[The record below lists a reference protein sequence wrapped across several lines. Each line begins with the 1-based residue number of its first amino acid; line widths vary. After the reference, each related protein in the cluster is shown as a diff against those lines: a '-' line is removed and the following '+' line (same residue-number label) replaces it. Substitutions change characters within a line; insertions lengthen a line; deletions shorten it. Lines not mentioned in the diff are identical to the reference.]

1 MTVKFLSTENPN
13 DLGCFT
19 VYEDPGDGSTHAR
32 VVEPGHFE
40 QNGAL
45 WVKTDL
51 TKEGPEVEAVA
62 SAAWTDEVKAAWK
75 ALCQSQLPP
84 PPSTHPADYT
94 LSRRQIF
101 RGLIV
106 AGVTTDP
113 DTFMRTILG
122 AIADPTVRALALA
135 DWINE
140 PAAGYHRTDPLFNE
154 ADLLAAAHMTAAQVD
169 QLWLLSAQ
177 QGA

>member
-1 MTVKFLSTENPN
+1 VSELVGYKLIAT
-13 DLGCFT
+13 
-19 VYEDPGDGSTHAR
+19 DGST
-32 VVEPGHFE
+32 VTSWGGVWGQCPGVPE
-40 QNGAL
+40 AIVLPNGDQVHGAAPGDTL
-45 WVKTDL
+45 GGGRYTL
-51 TKEGPEVEAVA
+51 TPWMMDAPV
-62 SAAWTDEVKAAWK
+62 
-75 ALCQSQLPP
+75 
-84 PPSTHPADYT
+84 PSTNPADYT

>member
-1 MTVKFLSTENPN
+1 MNYCKIENGVVTNVSHWESPMPAGWADPADTWVQSDVAGPGWTYAN
-13 DLGCFT
+13 GVFT
-19 VYEDPGDGSTHAR
+19 AP
-32 VVEPGHFE
+32 VVP
-40 QNGAL
+40 
-45 WVKTDL
+45 
-51 TKEGPEVEAVA
+51 P
-62 SAAWTDEVKAAWK
+62 
-75 ALCQSQLPP
+75 PP
-84 PPSTHPADYT
+84 PPSTNPADYT
-94 LSRRQIF
+94 ISRRQIF